1 MYATGETYPVTAVHL
16 DLMALTKDRQPPL
29 TYNFSFEAG
38 NNFSFEAGN
47 NFSFEAGN
55 NFSFEAGNN
64 FSFEADKC
72 INLVKNA

>member
-38 NNFSFEAGN
+38 NNFSFEA
-47 NFSFEAGN
+47 
-55 NFSFEAGNN
+55 
-64 FSFEADKC
+64 DKC